1 MLQIFLFLL
10 RRSGPLCFIWP
21 VYSKTNK
28 IEQLSPQLYSTRS
41 WLAFGSQP
49 SFVRSTFLFFYI
61 SYLLTVNET
70 FVVIGFLELTKIVPC
85 WKVTGNSIFFMKCD
99 EWWYNDGKFKS
110 KRLDYL
116 TFRFFLLPFLVSFFL
131 AGLVRN
137 STLSSSVWM
146 DWFWLV
152 FRFGCSLSC
161 SGLLV
166 LAWLLFKLC

>member
-110 KRLDYL
+110 KGLDYL
-116 TFRFFLLPFLVSFFL
+116 TFRFLLLPCMSCQLFSRWFGSEFNV
-131 AGLVRN
+131 VV
-137 STLSSSVWM
+137 LS
-146 DWFWLV
+146 LN
-152 FRFGCSLSC
+152 G
-161 SGLLV
+161 LV
-166 LAWLLFKLC
+166 LARFSFWLFFVLFWSLGSCLALV